1 MLAGDILAATVL
13 KLSPVCTDQQQ
24 AVDSAGLAGKTRN
37 IYRWTG
43 PIVTHA
49 PRQGRRGE
57 TGTVSDQWI

>member
-1 MLAGDILAATVL
+1 MPAGENLAAAVI

-24 AVDSAGLAGKTRN
+24 AVDSAGLAGKTKN

-43 PIVTHA
+43 PLVTRA

-57 TGTVSDQWI
+57 TGTVSDQRI